1 MNFLKAMVLLFIL
14 TVAVFF
20 YGKYLYE
27 KPGILSQDRNILI
40 PKGGA
45 DIVSKELMRHYAI
58 ETPLVF
64 IFGVK
69 FGGHK
74 GLKAGEY
81 FIPARASVRKIID
94 IISSGIT
101 VVHKITIPE
110 GQTVSQIL
118 IELQEADSLEGEVAS
133 KYNDGEL
140 LPETYHY
147 SYGETRESIL
157 KRMRKSMEDVLE
169 QAWKERKSDLPIKS
183 KKEAVILASIVE
195 KETSLAVER
204 PRVAAVFLNRLKKGM
219 KLQADPTVLYG
230 KDRTTITRDDLNEET
245 PYNTYIIE
253 GLPIGPICNPGK
265 ASIQA
270 VLTPLDTE
278 ELYFVADGAG
288 GHVFA
293 KTLSDHNRNVAKWR
307 AIKQQK

>member
-1 MNFLKAMVLLFIL
+1 MNFLKAIFFLLFL
-14 TVAVFF
+14 AVAMFF
-20 YGKYLYE
+20 YGQYLYE

-45 DIVSKELMRHYAI
+45 DIVSKELMRHYVL

-64 IFGVK
+64 IMGVK
-69 FGGHK
+69 FGNHK

-81 FIPARASVRKIID
+81 FIPAHASIKRIID
-94 IISSGIT
+94 IISSGVT
-101 VVHKITIPE
+101 VVHKVTISE
-110 GQTVSQIL
+110 GQTVKQIIAEL
-118 IELQEADSLEGEVAS
+118 REIESLEGEIIT
-133 KYNDGEL
+133 KYNDGDL

-147 SYGETRESIL
+147 SYGESRESIL
-157 KRMRKSMEDVLE
+157 KRMRKSMEDVLD
-169 QAWKERKSDLPIKS
+169 QAWKERKPDLSIKN

-230 KDRTTITRDDLNEET
+230 KDKTTITRDDLNEET
-245 PYNTYIIE
+245 PYNTYVIE

-270 VLTPLDTE
+270 VLAALDTE

-293 KTLSDHNRNVAKWR
+293 KTLSEHNKNVAKWR